1 MAKPK
6 YTPIRPDW
14 WSKTLAGGLLG
25 FTLGIA
31 LSGLFAWLGPG
42 GIDAANKV
50 QLVMWMVPVPW
61 MITFSLVYL
70 FPSGVHA
77 WLWLGAAN
85 LAAFGLLLAARAG
98 LAGG

>member
-1 MAKPK
+1 MTTFEKSYNNTIFRSIGSDASTVQDIMKGPDAKVMK
-6 YTPIRPDW
+6 AIQ
-14 WSKTLAGGLLG
+14 A
-25 FTLGIA
+25 
-31 LSGLFAWLGPG
+31 